1 MNDFDLKLLLAYGF
15 SQTAGLFTR
24 CCDCQQIVFVV
35 AGGFCFSVVSS
46 AAKCQSASTAST
58 VPTSACEGSL
68 CSKYWSVKPFLS
80 EKAFPAFPLA
90 GRECKQ
96 AMLHFI
102 GRYRGAE
109 KSGSKGRSVKTFG
122 LSKTAGGNRKVVCC
136 VTSCCHIVSH
146 RRDDCTSE

>member
-1 MNDFDLKLLLAYGF
+1 MNDFDLKLLLAYGL

-24 CCDCQQIVFVV
+24 GCDWQQIVLVV

-46 AAKCQSASTAST
+46 AVKCESSSIIASA

-68 CSKYWSVKPFLS
+68 CSKYWSVKAFLS

-96 AMLHFI
+96 AMLHLWVV
-102 GRYRGAE
+102 REAM
-109 KSGSKGRSVKTFG
+109 KSREGKEEV
-122 LSKTAGGNRKVVCC
+122 L
-136 VTSCCHIVSH
+136 
-146 RRDDCTSE
+146 